1 MANRSDVLGKAYWKW
16 GAPGVD
22 ATGTLV
28 DMSTKRN
35 PAAGNAASSP
45 ERGDAKLE
53 AAIDNTPVAKADLC
67 AKPTAEKLPGTAK
80 NAKLVLAVEFFRG
93 WGKDILDGEALG
105 DELAGELK
113 KFLKANKAEL
123 HFIRRP
129 GRAGQ
134 DREKLGTRQLFIAWA
149 DAERAGYNPEEPY
162 TPILEEMQVASTRD
176 LLDLDLS
183 RPGAN
188 AQAKTVDRNI
198 LLVCTH
204 ARRDRC
210 CAIFGRPVA
219 AELSKDY
226 DEVWESSHTKGHRF
240 APSMILLP
248 SNYSFGRL
256 TSEEA
261 RHMLDGAREQ
271 HLTFHNNRGRGTLTP
286 PAQVAELQVARQL
299 LGQGFEL
306 GLNDFAS
313 RETSS
318 ETARD
323 SEGNK
328 TKAVTVEVKHFSS
341 QRTFRVHLVQS
352 APIEVLT
359 SCGEPPKPQR
369 GWKTTILEEC

>member
-1 MANRSDVLGKAYWKW
+1 
-16 GAPGVD
+16 
-22 ATGTLV
+22 
-28 DMSTKRN
+28 MSTKRN
-35 PAAGNAASSP
+35 PAAGAAPQSQTSQAAP
-45 ERGDAKLE
+45 ATQRDDAKL
-53 AAIDNTPVAKADLC
+53 AAQIDRTPVAKADLC

-80 NAKLVLAVEFFRG
+80 AAKLVVAVEFFRG
-93 WGKDILDGEALG
+93 WGRDILDGEALG

-123 HFIRRP
+123 HFIRRS

-134 DREKLGTRQLFIAWA
+134 DRAKLGTRQLFIAWP
-149 DAERAGYNPEEPY
+149 DAERAGFDPQEPY
-162 TPILEEMQVASTRD
+162 SPILEEMQVTSTRD
-176 LLDLDLS
+176 LLELDLS

-188 AQAKTVDRNI
+188 PQATTVDRNV

-219 AELSKDY
+219 AELSKNY

-256 TSEEA
+256 TSDEA
-261 RHMLDGAREQ
+261 RHMLDGAREN

-286 PAQVAELQVARQL
+286 PAQVAELQVARHL